1 MLRIIKVADAIVMA
15 THIMHG
21 RPIPLECAVI
31 EVTTMREGH
40 EFEDFDY
47 PYKEEG
53 IEKPK
58 DGKENFIL

>member
-1 MLRIIKVADAIVMA
+1 
-15 THIMHG
+15 MHG

-47 PYKEEG
+47 PYKVEG